1 MTKILRE
8 PICSLAGSAPPRS
21 LFPMNYLN
29 PASSARA
36 HLVRVHSYTRAR
48 ANAFSL
54 ARYASRRRR
63 LEMEM
68 EVEVCHRVNGPLSF
82 LRPLPPLFFF
92 FLFLLPGRLLVSW
105 PFGPHG
111 CISLG
116 HEPLPFCRAL
126 PRHLSPYIPSPSS
139 RFLRFSD
146 CTKDTIPDLTCGKS
160 SFLPSEIS
168 LANELFDI
176 SHVSLFTA
184 SRINRSAVDRSA
196 VAKFAS
202 A

>member
-1 MTKILRE
+1 MRNLYLIKREREREEEEERQVQPHRLVHTQNFDFLQESWVYLALNLSSVTEEVSVRSKMTKILRE

-92 FLFLLPGRLLVSW
+92 FLFLLPGRLLVS
-105 PFGPHG
+105 
-111 CISLG
+111 
-116 HEPLPFCRAL
+116 
-126 PRHLSPYIPSPSS
+126 
-139 RFLRFSD
+139 
-146 CTKDTIPDLTCGKS
+146 
-160 SFLPSEIS
+160 
-168 LANELFDI
+168 
-176 SHVSLFTA
+176 
-184 SRINRSAVDRSA
+184 
-196 VAKFAS
+196 
-202 A
+202 